1 MLHCTDMTGFV
12 SMHSVLQNGQW
23 VEGRILEGAALDY
36 KEVYQQM
43 MTQKNGKINIS
54 KTVLTHA
61 VFIVK

>member
-43 MTQKNGKINIS
+43 DDS
-54 KTVLTHA
+54 KEW
-61 VFIVK
+61 